1 MSEDREKY
9 IIAAIAL
16 AELGVIILLVR
27 IIMEQV

>member
-16 AELGVIILLVR
+16 AGLGVIMMLAR